1 MHNEMNTDFTAWF
14 DPAHWES
21 LCHGPVQVNNRFS
34 AQWLPQLSEHYPLNA
49 TARLLL
55 AADGSV
61 TRMLEA
67 IAQQSLSVN
76 ILYQED
82 HPASGW
88 LANLLPQHS
97 NATVRVRLVEI
108 CAGDAILCY
117 AGSILALS
125 QLPHAMQTE
134 LHTTNLPIGRL
145 FERHGLPLLRYSST
159 ADVARPRMPLPLAPS
174 MPPGPYLVRDS
185 YLVLG
190 QENVIEVRECIPL
203 AIAGQ
208 G

>member
-1 MHNEMNTDFTAWF
+1 MRNEMNTAFPAWF

-55 AADGSV
+55 ATDGSV

-82 HPASGW
+82 QIASGW
-88 LANLLPQHS
+88 LAQRLPQAANS
-97 NATVRVRLVEI
+97 TVRVRLVEI

-117 AGSILALS
+117 AGSILALGH
-125 QLPHAMQTE
+125 LPLALQTE
-134 LHTTNLPIGRL
+134 LHTTNLPIGHL
-145 FERHGLPLLRYSST
+145 FERHGLPLLRYSTT
-159 ADVARPRMPLPLAPS
+159 ADVARPRMPLPLVQA

-185 YLVLG
+185 YLVLA
-190 QENVIEVRECIPL
+190 QENVIDVRECIPL
-203 AIAGQ
+203 TIAGQ
-208 G
+208 E